1 MLKTLI
7 DGGPLM
13 IILMA
18 ESVLAIAIA
27 LDRWVAFR
35 ANNRVDVRT
44 LRAKVQKQMLAG
56 KYDDAMA
63 ICLTTPGPVSAV
75 MAAGL
80 QSYIRHRVVTSN
92 GETLRAIMQDA
103 MADYARMAMSMVEK
117 RLNVLS
123 FIGTSAPLFGMTGTV
138 TGMIRS
144 FAAIAAAGDVDA
156 TVVASLEEGF
166 GLPLAESLWHGRPC
180 LSTAEGALGELA
192 AGGGC
197 VPLAGAGWRQLADGL
212 QAWLADPELRRRLA
226 EEVGR
231 RPLRRWSDY
240 VADVLACLDHC

>member
-18 ESVLAIAIA
+18 ESVLAIAVA
-27 LDRWVAFR
+27 LDRWMAFR
-35 ANNRVDVRT
+35 ANSRVDVRT
-44 LRAKVQKQMLAG
+44 LRAKVQNQMIEG
-56 KYDDAMA
+56 KYADALA

-103 MADYARMAMSMVEK
+103 MADYARTAMNMVEK
-117 RLNVLS
+117 RMNVLS

-156 TVVASLEEGF
+156 AVVASGISE
-166 GLPLAESLWHGRPC
+166 
-180 LSTAEGALGELA
+180 ALITTA
-192 AGGGC
+192 AGLLIAMMAVIPHHYFMGC
-197 VPLAGAGWRQLADGL
+197 SEAIEIGAAEAGS
-212 QAWLADPELRRRLA
+212 EI
-226 EEVGR
+226 
-231 RPLRRWSDY
+231 
-240 VADVLACLDHC
+240 LDHVSLTHHVAAAKA

>member
-18 ESVLAIAIA
+18 ESVLAVAVA
-27 LDRWVAFR
+27 LDRWMAFR
-35 ANNRVDVRT
+35 ANSRVDVRT
-44 LRAKVQKQMLAG
+44 LRAKVQNQMLAG
-56 KYDDAMA
+56 KYPDALA

-103 MADYARMAMSMVEK
+103 MADYARMAMSVVEK
-117 RLNVLS
+117 RMNILS

-144 FAAIAAAGDVDA
+144 FGAIAAAGDVDA
-156 TVVASLEEGF
+156 AIVASGISE
-166 GLPLAESLWHGRPC
+166 
-180 LSTAEGALGELA
+180 ALITTA
-192 AGGGC
+192 AGLLIAMMAVIPHHYFMGC
-197 VPLAGAGWRQLADGL
+197 SEAIEIGAAEAGS
-212 QAWLADPELRRRLA
+212 EI
-226 EEVGR
+226 
-231 RPLRRWSDY
+231 
-240 VADVLACLDHC
+240 LDHVSLTHHVAPAQA